1 MRPLSHML
9 TNAFII
15 LGLVVTQV
23 SSAAYMVYLSPFLSI
38 GMNPLFFVILVNFFM
53 FEIMLPFAVIF
64 ERSKWPARLSW
75 KLIIQIS
82 SIALL
87 GATLYQVMVITG
99 MKITSPAIASA
110 MPNLAPGII
119 FIVAV
124 SLRFERFDINCWF
137 TRLKILGNIVCI
149 GGAVAFSIYQNP
161 SSPPAN
167 SVDSGIFGGWFIG
180 CICLFGAVL
189 MNSFA
194 TIMQAA
200 TLMEFPAPLSLCA
213 FASLLGTIFTAIAQ
227 LLIDGKIDVGTSTMN
242 LWDAIR
248 VALLS
253 GVVNSAGLGFITWS
267 VKEKGPVF
275 VCMFNPVQT
284 VASAILTAVVLGQ
297 SIGLKS
303 IVAMFLMFCGLYEV
317 LWAKTKEEAAFPQ
330 TTEDIQEP
338 LLP

>member
-1 MRPLSHML
+1 MRPLNHML
-9 TNAFII
+9 TNAFVI
-15 LGLVVTQV
+15 LGLVVSQV
-23 SSAAYMVYLSPFLSI
+23 GTAAYMVYLSPFLSI
-38 GMNPLFFVILVNFFM
+38 GMNPLFFVILVNFIM
-53 FEIMLPFAVIF
+53 FGIMLPFAVIF
-64 ERSKWPARLSW
+64 ER
-75 KLIIQIS
+75 
-82 SIALL
+82 
-87 GATLYQVMVITG
+87 ATLYQVMMISG

-110 MPNLAPGII
+110 MPNLGPGII

-124 SLRFERFDINCWF
+124 SLRFERFDIKCWY

-167 SVDSGIFGGWFIG
+167 SVDSGIFGGWFFG

-189 MNSFA
+189 MISFS

-200 TLMEFPAPLSLCA
+200 TLIDFPAPLSLCA
-213 FASLLGTIFTAIAQ
+213 FSSLLGAIFTAIAQ
-227 LLIDGKIDVGTSTMN
+227 LVIDGKIDVGTSTID

-248 VALLS
+248 VALMS
-253 GVVNSAGLGFITWS
+253 GAVNSACLGFSTWS

-275 VCMFNPVQT
+275 VCMFSPVQT

-303 IVAMFLMFCGLYEV
+303 IVAMAFMFCGLYEV